1 MIGRFENSTGLKLL
15 ERMLQISPTLAQTI
29 GLEEALL
36 LQLLQDAQAFQGA
49 GPVLF
54 SNDQREAFVPFWSL
68 KQFTLVLKRLESL
81 GLVKV
86 QGSDPWHIQLENINT
101 SKPEPISRPEPAPA
115 PAVQPKPE
123 PVVHQPVPVY
133 NLSETARMNEAR
145 RRNQYDDDLSYL
157 KPYERKSGTV
167 AARKTRMHSEWE
179 PSSDFPQMISFHS
192 IPLQFALSELAKFR
206 QYYSATDRVEFSWD
220 VKFLNWVQRSWHD
233 SLNTKGRNDRQQ
245 ATAGKPADPA
255 REKRNQVRDA
265 LRNIRD
271 TDW

>member
-1 MIGRFENSTGLKLL
+1 
-15 ERMLQISPTLAQTI
+15 MLQISPTLAQTI

-36 LQLLQDAQAFQGA
+36 LQLLQDAQAFQG
-49 GPVLF
+49 GDRVVF
-54 SNDQREAFVPFWSL
+54 SNDQREAFLPFWSL
-68 KQFTLVLKRLESL
+68 KQFTLVLKRLDSL

-86 QGSDPWHIQLENINT
+86 RGNGPWHIQLESIT
-101 SKPEPISRPEPAPA
+101 GSEPAPEHEPEPAAAPQAKPQAKPA
-115 PAVQPKPE
+115 

-133 NLSETARMNEAR
+133 NMNETARMNEAR
-145 RRNQYDDDLSYL
+145 RRNQYEDDLSYL
-157 KPYERKSGTV
+157 KPYERKSNAV
-167 AARKTRMHSEWE
+167 AARKTRMHNEWE

-206 QYYSATDRVEFSWD
+206 QYYGATDRAEFSWD

-233 SLNTKGRNDRQQ
+233 SLNTKGRNDRQK

-255 REKRNQVRDA
+255 REQRNQVRDA